1 MQENL
6 SQTPQIFQWLETKLA
21 DKTWTDAQDPEFVKS
36 LEQIKGVIE
45 SLSAQIYIF
54 VDYFEQYCNAVANS
68 PIFNDTAARS
78 ESQSGEVSPT
88 QTPAQTPVRAAAN
101 RAERRSK
108 RVTPFQAQGID
119 NA

>member
-36 LEQIKGVIE
+36 LEQIKTVIE

-88 QTPAQTPVRAAAN
+88 QTPDSPLLN
-101 RAERRSK
+101 RAERRSKK

>member
-6 SQTPQIFQWLETKLA
+6 NQTPQIFQWLETKLA
-21 DKTWTDAQDPEFVKS
+21 DKTWTDAQDPEFIKS

-45 SLSAQIYIF
+45 SLSSHIYIF
-54 VDYFEQYCNAVANS
+54 VSYFEQYYNAVASS
-68 PIFNDTAARS
+68 PIFNEAAAMS
-78 ESQSGEVSPT
+78 NPQNGEVSPT
-88 QTPAQTPVRAAAN
+88 QTSAPAPAN
-101 RAERRSK
+101 RAERRAKK